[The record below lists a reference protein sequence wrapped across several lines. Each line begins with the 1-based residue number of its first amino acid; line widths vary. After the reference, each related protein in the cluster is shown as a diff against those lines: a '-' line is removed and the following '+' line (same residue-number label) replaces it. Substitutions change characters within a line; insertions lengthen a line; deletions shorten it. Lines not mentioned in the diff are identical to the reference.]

1 MKKNMLIATILCS
14 TLLLGACSKK
24 EQASQEEVAQKTEQF
39 QRENKDILE
48 KAKENEVFTRT
59 FSFKKDENN
68 VSQKQIVTYKGSA
81 FLKLVVENTIPTSEE
96 VRKAVEELGLEE
108 SKTLL
113 RNSFFESNDIKE
125 VTGLSGFTIDIKLI
139 SANEYIITS
148 VYDFSILD
156 VQKAV
161 GLEYFKTNK
170 LAELIKNTPEE
181 YIQNLL
187 QSGAIEE
194 TQQGV

>member
-1 MKKNMLIATILCS
+1 MLVATILCS

-148 VYDFSILD
+148 VYDFSTLD
-156 VQKAV
+156 VQKAAK
-161 GLEYFKTNK
+161 LEYFKTNK

>member
-1 MKKNMLIATILCS
+1 MKKNMLVATILCS

-24 EQASQEEVAQKTEQF
+24 EQASQNEVAQKTEQF
-39 QRENKDILE
+39 QKENKDILE
-48 KAKENEVFTRT
+48 KAKENEVFTRI
-59 FSFKKDENN
+59 FSFKKDGNN
-68 VSQKQIVTYKGSA
+68 ISQKQIVTYKGST

-96 VRKAVEELGLEE
+96 VREAVKELGLEE

-113 RNSFFESNDIKE
+113 RNSFLESGDIKE
-125 VTGLSGFTIDIKLI
+125 VAGLSGFTIDITLI
-139 SANEYIITS
+139 SENEYVITS
-148 VYDFSILD
+148 VYDFSTLD

-194 TQQGV
+194 TQQGA

>member
-1 MKKNMLIATILCS
+1 MKKNMLVATILCS
-14 TLLLGACSKK
+14 TFLLGACSKK
-24 EQASQEEVAQKTEQF
+24 EQASQDEVAQKTEQF
-39 QRENKDILE
+39 HRENQDILE

-68 VSQKQIVTYKGSA
+68 VSQKQIVTYKGST
-81 FLKLVVENTIPTSEE
+81 FLKLVVENTIPASEE

-148 VYDFSILD
+148 VYDFSTLD
-156 VQKAV
+156 VQKAAK
-161 GLEYFKTNK
+161 LEYFKTNK

>member
-1 MKKNMLIATILCS
+1 MKKNMLVATILCS

-148 VYDFSILD
+148 VYDFSTLD
-156 VQKAV
+156 VQKAAK
-161 GLEYFKTNK
+161 LEYFKTNK

>member
-148 VYDFSILD
+148 VYDFSTLD
-156 VQKAV
+156 VQKAAK
-161 GLEYFKTNK
+161 LEYFKTNK
-170 LAELIKNTPEE
+170 LSELIKNTPEE

>member
-1 MKKNMLIATILCS
+1 MLVATILCS
-14 TLLLGACSKK
+14 TFLLGACSKK

-148 VYDFSILD
+148 VYDFSTLD
-156 VQKAV
+156 VQKAAK
-161 GLEYFKTNK
+161 LEYFKTNK

>member
-1 MKKNMLIATILCS
+1 MLVVTLLCS

-24 EQASQEEVAQKTEQF
+24 EQASQEEVSQKTEQF

-148 VYDFSILD
+148 VYDFSTLD
-156 VQKAV
+156 VQKAAK
-161 GLEYFKTNK
+161 LEYFKTNK

>member
-1 MKKNMLIATILCS
+1 MKKNMLVATILCS
-14 TLLLGACSKK
+14 TFLLGACSKK

-148 VYDFSILD
+148 VYDFSTLD
-156 VQKAV
+156 VQKAAK
-161 GLEYFKTNK
+161 LEYFKTNK

>member
-1 MKKNMLIATILCS
+1 MLVATILCS
-14 TLLLGACSKK
+14 TFLLGACSKE

-148 VYDFSILD
+148 VYDFSTLD
-156 VQKAV
+156 VQKAAK
-161 GLEYFKTNK
+161 LEYFKTNK

>member
-1 MKKNMLIATILCS
+1 MKKNMLVATILCS

-24 EQASQEEVAQKTEQF
+24 EQASQEEVSQKTEQF

-148 VYDFSILD
+148 VYDFSTLD
-156 VQKAV
+156 VQKAAK
-161 GLEYFKTNK
+161 LEYFKTNK

>member
-96 VRKAVEELGLEE
+96 DRKAVEELGLEE

-148 VYDFSILD
+148 VYDFSTLD
-156 VQKAV
+156 VQKAAK
-161 GLEYFKTNK
+161 LEYFKTNK

>member
-1 MKKNMLIATILCS
+1 MKKNMLVATILCS
-14 TLLLGACSKK
+14 TFLLGACSKK

-68 VSQKQIVTYKGSA
+68 VSQKQIVTYKGST
-81 FLKLVVENTIPTSEE
+81 FLKLVVENTIPASEE

-148 VYDFSILD
+148 VYDFSTLD
-156 VQKAV
+156 VQKAAK
-161 GLEYFKTNK
+161 LEYFKTNK

>member
-1 MKKNMLIATILCS
+1 M
-14 TLLLGACSKK
+14 
-24 EQASQEEVAQKTEQF
+24 
-39 QRENKDILE
+39 
-48 KAKENEVFTRT
+48 FTRT

-68 VSQKQIVTYKGSA
+68 VSQKQIVTYKGST

-113 RNSFFESNDIKE
+113 RNSFFESSDIKE
-125 VTGLSGFTIDIKLI
+125 VTGLSGFTINIKLI

-148 VYDFSILD
+148 VYNFSTLD
-156 VQKAV
+156 VQKAAK
-161 GLEYFKTNK
+161 LEYFKTNK

>member
-148 VYDFSILD
+148 VYDFSTLD
-156 VQKAV
+156 VQKAAK
-161 GLEYFKTNK
+161 LEYFKTNK

>member
-1 MKKNMLIATILCS
+1 MLIATILCS

-148 VYDFSILD
+148 VYDFSTLD
-156 VQKAV
+156 VQKAAK
-161 GLEYFKTNK
+161 LEYFKTNK

>member
-1 MKKNMLIATILCS
+1 MKKNMLVVTLLCS

-24 EQASQEEVAQKTEQF
+24 EQASQEEVSQKTEQF

-148 VYDFSILD
+148 VYDFSTLD
-156 VQKAV
+156 VQKAAK
-161 GLEYFKTNK
+161 LEYFKTNK

>member
-1 MKKNMLIATILCS
+1 MKKNMLVATILCS

-24 EQASQEEVAQKTEQF
+24 EQASQNEVTQKTEQF
-39 QRENKDILE
+39 QKENKDILE
-48 KAKENEVFTRT
+48 KAKENEVFTRI
-59 FSFKKDENN
+59 FSFKKDGNN
-68 VSQKQIVTYKGSA
+68 ISQKQIVTYKGST

-96 VRKAVEELGLEE
+96 VREAVKELGLEE

-113 RNSFFESNDIKE
+113 RNSFLESGDIKE
-125 VTGLSGFTIDIKLI
+125 VAGLSGFTIDITLI
-139 SANEYIITS
+139 SENEYVITS
-148 VYDFSILD
+148 VYDFSTLD

-194 TQQGV
+194 TQQGA

>member
-1 MKKNMLIATILCS
+1 MKKNMLVATILCS
-14 TLLLGACSKK
+14 TFLLGACSKK

-68 VSQKQIVTYKGSA
+68 VSQKQIVTYKGST

-113 RNSFFESNDIKE
+113 RNSFFESSDIKE

-148 VYDFSILD
+148 VYDFSTLD
-156 VQKAV
+156 VQKAAK
-161 GLEYFKTNK
+161 LEYFKTNK

>member
-1 MKKNMLIATILCS
+1 MKKNMLVATILCS

-148 VYDFSILD
+148 VYDFSTLD
-156 VQKAV
+156 VQKAAK
-161 GLEYFKTNK
+161 LEYFKTNK

-181 YIQNLL
+181 YIPNLL

>member
-39 QRENKDILE
+39 QKENKDILE

-148 VYDFSILD
+148 VYDFSTLD
-156 VQKAV
+156 VQKAAK
-161 GLEYFKTNK
+161 LEYFKTNK

>member
-148 VYDFSILD
+148 VYDFSTLD
-156 VQKAV
+156 VQKAAK
-161 GLEYFKTNK
+161 LEYFKTNK
-170 LAELIKNTPEE
+170 LAKLIKNTPEE

>member
-1 MKKNMLIATILCS
+1 MKKNMLVATILCS
-14 TLLLGACSKK
+14 TFLLGACSEK

-68 VSQKQIVTYKGSA
+68 VSQKQIVTYKGST

-113 RNSFFESNDIKE
+113 RNSFFESSDIKE
-125 VTGLSGFTIDIKLI
+125 VTGQIGR
-139 SANEYIITS
+139 AH
-148 VYDFSILD
+148 V
-156 VQKAV
+156 
-161 GLEYFKTNK
+161 
-170 LAELIKNTPEE
+170 
-181 YIQNLL
+181 
-187 QSGAIEE
+187 
-194 TQQGV
+194 

>member
-24 EQASQEEVAQKTEQF
+24 EQASQEEVSQKTEQF

-68 VSQKQIVTYKGSA
+68 VSQKQIVTYKGST
-81 FLKLVVENTIPTSEE
+81 FLKLVVENTIPASEE

-148 VYDFSILD
+148 VYDFSTLD
-156 VQKAV
+156 VQKAAK
-161 GLEYFKTNK
+161 LEYFKTNK

-187 QSGAIEE
+187 PSGAIEE

>member
-1 MKKNMLIATILCS
+1 MKKNMLVATILCS

-24 EQASQEEVAQKTEQF
+24 EQTSQEEVDQKIEQF
-39 QRENKDILE
+39 QKENKDILE
-48 KAKENEVFTRT
+48 KAKENEVFTKT
-59 FSFKKDENN
+59 FVFEKDKNG
-68 VSQKQIVTYKGSA
+68 VFQKQTLTYKGSN

-113 RNSFFESNDIKE
+113 RNSFFESGDIKE

-139 SANEYIITS
+139 SANEYVITS
-148 VYDFSILD
+148 VYDFSTLD

-194 TQQGV
+194 TQQGA

>member
-68 VSQKQIVTYKGSA
+68 VSQKQIVTYKRSA

-148 VYDFSILD
+148 VYDFSTLD
-156 VQKAV
+156 VQKAAK
-161 GLEYFKTNK
+161 LEYFKTNK

>member
-1 MKKNMLIATILCS
+1 MKKNMLVATILCS
-14 TLLLGACSKK
+14 TFLLGACSEK

-68 VSQKQIVTYKGSA
+68 VSQKQIVTYKGST

-113 RNSFFESNDIKE
+113 RNSFFESSDIKE
-125 VTGLSGFTIDIKLI
+125 VTGLSGFTIDIKLT

-148 VYDFSILD
+148 VYDFSTLD
-156 VQKAV
+156 VQKAAE
-161 GLEYFKTNK
+161 LEYFKTNK
-170 LAELIKNTPEE
+170 LAELNKNTPEE
-181 YIQNLL
+181 YIQKLL
-187 QSGAIEE
+187 QAGAKEE
-194 TQQGV
+194 TQQGE

>member
-1 MKKNMLIATILCS
+1 MKKNMLVATILCS
-14 TLLLGACSKK
+14 TFLLGACSKK

-68 VSQKQIVTYKGSA
+68 VSQKQIVTYKGST

-113 RNSFFESNDIKE
+113 RNSFFESSDIKE
-125 VTGLSGFTIDIKLI
+125 VTGLSGFTIDIKLT

-148 VYDFSILD
+148 VYDFSTLD
-156 VQKAV
+156 VQKAAE
-161 GLEYFKTNK
+161 LEYFKTNK
-170 LAELIKNTPEE
+170 LAELNKNTPEE
-181 YIQNLL
+181 YIQKLL
-187 QSGAIEE
+187 QAGAKEE
-194 TQQGV
+194 TQQGE

>member
-24 EQASQEEVAQKTEQF
+24 EQASQEEVSQKTEQF

-68 VSQKQIVTYKGSA
+68 VSQKQIVTYKGST
-81 FLKLVVENTIPTSEE
+81 FLKLVVENTIPASEE

-148 VYDFSILD
+148 VYDFSTLD
-156 VQKAV
+156 VQKAAK
-161 GLEYFKTNK
+161 LEYFKTNK

>member
-1 MKKNMLIATILCS
+1 MKKNMLVVTLLCS

-24 EQASQEEVAQKTEQF
+24 EQVSKEEVAQKIEQF
-39 QRENKDILE
+39 QKENKDILE

-59 FSFKKDENN
+59 FSFKKDGNN
-68 VSQKQIVTYKGSA
+68 ISQKQIVTYKGST

-96 VRKAVEELGLEE
+96 VREAVKELGLEE

-113 RNSFFESNDIKE
+113 RNSFLESGDIKE
-125 VTGLSGFTIDIKLI
+125 VAGLSGFTIDITLI
-139 SANEYIITS
+139 SANEYVITS
-148 VYDFSILD
+148 VYDFSTLD

-194 TQQGV
+194 TQQGA